1 MNAQAP
7 RTDICCI
14 CFGNAV
20 ARGGEFLVTP
30 GCCGKWFHQSCIV
43 QLRSAGKSECPH
55 CRTPFPAD
63 DVKITPNAILPLP
76 PPSTVIS
83 PAPAVAA
90 PVESPLRRTLWSWT
104 SMNRS
109 TPANKNVS
117 RPVVSSSSAGPSSS
131 AMEED
136 PAATLSTAA
145 EPPERNDFSLEISI
159 TPEYPVISTE
169 EVEPFYARVNTRFH
183 DCTSRNRQPLDV
195 VCILDNSGSMAGQK
209 ILFLKRAM
217 QFVLSVLG
225 DQDRL
230 AIVTF
235 NSRATALH
243 GLKRL
248 NDRNKRISSAAIES
262 IRAGGGTDIYAGLHV
277 GWSFLENRHTSSAA
291 SCVFLLTDGQDR
303 CNLPAKLNLAK
314 AMREAGSSLFLFGFG
329 ADHDS
334 EHMNEIANAAEGS
347 FIYIE
352 TPDSVVDAFGGA
364 IGTQQGTI
372 LRDVTV
378 HLTTFPD
385 IIIDGVMAGRYP
397 SRSTANSAVIT
408 FADLYSGEQRD
419 VLIRLRIPAISNPVE
434 EFRLLVSTV
443 NYHISGQAER
453 VVVGGG
459 SCSIK
464 RVDSRLLGDAC
475 PKRDLGVDSQLLRI
489 RCTEAMQ
496 SALEVADGGNIAV
509 AREALEKIR
518 AELLESVSYG
528 EQEPVAVELLR
539 EVDQALEKLQS
550 RDIYEREGGR
560 AMIQESYTSYCRQRS
575 AYARTSNI
583 YQNEASVMMQG
594 KAKAAKGWSF

>member
-1 MNAQAP
+1 MN
-7 RTDICCI
+7 
-14 CFGNAV
+14 NN
-20 ARGGEFLVTP
+20 VT
-30 GCCGKWFHQSCIV
+30 
-43 QLRSAGKSECPH
+43 
-55 CRTPFPAD
+55 
-63 DVKITPNAILPLP
+63 
-76 PPSTVIS
+76 
-83 PAPAVAA
+83 
-90 PVESPLRRTLWSWT
+90 
-104 SMNRS
+104 
-109 TPANKNVS
+109 
-117 RPVVSSSSAGPSSS
+117 RPVVNSSSLGPSSS

-136 PAATLSTAA
+136 PAATLNPTAL
-145 EPPERNDFSLEISI
+145 EPSERNDFSLEISI

-169 EVEPFYARVNTRFH
+169 EVDPFYARVHTRFE
-183 DCTSRNRQPLDV
+183 DRSSRNRQPLDV

-235 NSRATALH
+235 NSTATALH

-248 NDRNKRISSAAIES
+248 NDRNKRTSSEAIES

-277 GWSFLENRHTSSAA
+277 GWSFLENRRTSSAA
-291 SCVFLLTDGQDR
+291 SCVFLLTDGQDKS
-303 CNLPAKLNLAK
+303 NLSLKLNLAK
-314 AMREAGSSLFLFGFG
+314 AIREAGSSLFLFGFG

-347 FIYIE
+347 FVYIQ

-378 HLTTFPD
+378 HVTTCPD
-385 IIIDGVMAGRYP
+385 VIIDGVMAGRYP
-397 SRSTANSAVIT
+397 SRSTSNSAVIT

-434 EFRLLVSTV
+434 EFPLLVSTAS
-443 NYHISGQAER
+443 YHLSGQTER

-459 SCSIK
+459 SCHVK
-464 RVDSRLLGDAC
+464 RVDPKLLGDAC
-475 PKRDLGVDSQLLRI
+475 PKRDLGVDSQLLRV

-496 SALEVADGGNIAV
+496 SALEIADGGNIAV
-509 AREALEKIR
+509 AREALQKTR
-518 AELLESVSYG
+518 ADLLESVSYG

-550 RDIYEREGGR
+550 REIYEREGGR
-560 AMIQESYTSYCRQRS
+560 AVIQESYTSYCRQRS
-575 AYARTSNI
+575 AYSKASNI
-583 YQNEASVMMQG
+583 YQNEASAFMQR
-594 KAKAAKGWSF
+594 KAKEAKGFF